1 MRKKR
6 TIAKSRAASLKTWRT
21 KQRMQEARSMPTA
34 DDVVRQWDQIHAN
47 TLEARRATDK
57 LFLGIDEPSVDLY
70 QKQWPNYMRRA
81 LPNPWLTK

>member
-34 DDVVRQWDQIHAN
+34 DDVVRPPWD
-47 TLEARRATDK
+47 T
-57 LFLGIDEPSVDLY
+57 IDIDQRP
-70 QKQWPNYMRRA
+70 PAYMRRA
-81 LPNPWLTK
+81 LPNPWLELK